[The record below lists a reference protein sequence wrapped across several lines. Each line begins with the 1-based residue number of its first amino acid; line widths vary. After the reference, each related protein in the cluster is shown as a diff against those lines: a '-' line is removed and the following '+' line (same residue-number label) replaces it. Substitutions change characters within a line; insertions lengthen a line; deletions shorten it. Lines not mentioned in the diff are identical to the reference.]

1 MFLAALAASVATL
14 QPAPCTVKDVPDGFE
29 QKHKIECGWVSVP
42 RDHRQP
48 EGKTIRLWTARVRG
62 TGSERHEDPVL
73 YINGG
78 PGIATVDSM
87 LPNLEQSKAM
97 ALLSEGRDLILFD
110 QRGSGRS
117 EEALCPALAEQL
129 NTIASAGLAP
139 EMQSEQSVAAF
150 ASCKTSLDAAGVDLA
165 AYSTRATVHDIEAI
179 RRAFGVE
186 RWNLAAISYGTLVA
200 LDAMRTS
207 PRAIRSV
214 ILNSPYPPNS
224 ASWAEQISA
233 VGGGFAA
240 IDRECSLQA
249 DCRKRFGAI
258 GSKLTETLARLESE
272 PLVDG
277 EKRITG
283 RQFMRALWPLAVRS
297 ATVKYVPLAIDRA
310 HSGDEDLIRKIVA
323 AYGGG
328 DSFGGYSP
336 AQSQAIMCPE
346 SGRTTD
352 WFTRARVRYP
362 AIAGGDPD
370 DNWDRLC
377 AAFRPG
383 FVDPAFFAPVASD
396 IPTLIYFGSFDP
408 ATPEIDAYQTARL
421 LGRATL
427 IEVTG
432 ASHGPMAVDD
442 CTANIARTFLE
453 APDEK
458 VDGSCLAARP
468 PIEFAT
474 EGLDTLLAPA
484 RN

>member
-1 MFLAALAASVATL
+1 MFLATLAATVATI
-14 QPAPCTVKDVPDGFE
+14 QPAPCSLKDVPDGFE

-62 TGSERHEDPVL
+62 TGTEQHEDPVL

-87 LPNLEQSKAM
+87 LPYVEQSEAM

-117 EEALCPALAEQL
+117 EEVLCPALGEQL
-129 NTIASAGLAP
+129 ISIASAGLAP
-139 EMQSEQSVAAF
+139 EMQTEQSIAAF
-150 ASCKTSLDAAGVDLA
+150 ASCKTMLEEKGLDLA
-165 AYSTRATVHDIEAI
+165 AYSTSATVHDIDAI

-207 PRAIRSV
+207 PASIRSV
-214 ILNSPYPPNS
+214 ILSSPYPPNS

-240 IDRECSLQA
+240 IARECAAQV
-249 DCRKRFGAI
+249 DCSQQFGAI
-258 GSKLTETLARLESE
+258 GGKLTETLARLEAK
-272 PLVDG
+272 PLADG

-297 ATVKYVPLAIDRA
+297 TTVKYVPLAVDRA
-310 HSGDEDLIRKIVA
+310 HSGDEDLIKKIVA
-323 AYGGG
+323 MYGGA
-328 DSFGGYSP
+328 DSFGDYSP
-336 AQSQAIMCPE
+336 AQSHAIMCPE

-352 WFTRARVRYP
+352 WFVRARARYP
-362 AIAGGDPD
+362 AIAGGEPD

-383 FVDPAFFAPVASD
+383 FVDAAFFAPVASD

-408 ATPEIDAYQTARL
+408 ATPEIDAYQSARL
-421 LGRATL
+421 LSHATL
-427 IEVTG
+427 IEVQG
-432 ASHGPMAVDD
+432 ASHGPMTVDK
-442 CTANIARTFLE
+442 CTSNIARSFLD
-453 APDEK
+453 APGQQ
-458 VDGSCLAARP
+458 VDRSCLADRP
-468 PIEFAT
+468 AIEFAT
-474 EGLDTLLAPA
+474 NGLDALLTSA
-484 RN
+484 RD